1 MPVTIDGQTRLLV
14 VAPHPDDETIATGEL
29 IQHVRAAGGTVDI
42 LLLTAGDN
50 NPWPQR
56 WLERRL
62 RVGAHDRRRWGAR
75 RRGEVG
81 QALARLGLPD
91 EALHPLELP
100 DMGVTGR
107 LREDLPGQLRE
118 WSGWLSR
125 CRPTLVAIPSLA
137 DGHPDH
143 SAAHVLARLAVAG
156 AASRPFVLSY
166 LVHGR
171 TEERGQPVA
180 LAAGAAMHAT
190 TLAAREEHRSQM
202 ALWPDGGEAVIR
214 RQRDLAALLG
224 EERGVR
230 YAEEFRR
237 VLEINLFA
245 PFLDDADKARRLPP
259 LTPKAFAASLV
270 GVRLGAMLAGG
281 GEPALGLATLSGVR
295 DAPALARAAA
305 QLGGGV
311 RLLDLKA
318 ASESLVADYRARI
331 GIALIAALLSAISA
345 APGM

>member
-1 MPVTIDGQTRLLV
+1 MSVTIDGQTRLLV

-62 RVGAHDRRRWGAR
+62 RVGAHDRRRWGTR

-143 SAAHVLARLAVAG
+143 SAAHVLARLAVSG

-180 LAAGAAMHAT
+180 LAAGAAMHANK
-190 TLAAREEHRSQM
+190 LAALEEHRSQM
-202 ALWPDGGEAVIR
+202 ALSGGRMRRLADRQECFRTVEEAEGSGR
-214 RQRDLAALLG
+214 LPWQPAAALRPWLKLTVADRAG
-224 EERGVR
+224 ARTWSWSRAPLERETSGHWRLAEERRTDGPR
-230 YAEEFRR
+230 
-237 VLEINLFA
+237 FA
-245 PFLDDADKARRLPP
+245 KLHADVP
-259 LTPKAFAASLV
+259 SLWIFDHW
-270 GVRLGAMLAGG
+270 GWCEL
-281 GEPALGLATLSGVR
+281 
-295 DAPALARAAA
+295 
-305 QLGGGV
+305 
-311 RLLDLKA
+311 
-318 ASESLVADYRARI
+318 
-331 GIALIAALLSAISA
+331 
-345 APGM
+345 